1 MALFDLSHKAIED
14 EWNQKAKALLV
25 FRVGKFFLMYLKM
38 PYGLICE
45 SLGLAIQ
52 IVCKAKNCSFF
63 DLHLVMKFDGKQL
76 DYKII
81 IAFKLLVLF
90 SKI

>member
-1 MALFDLSHKAIED
+1 MALFDLSHKAIEA

-52 IVCKAKNCSFF
+52 IVCKAKNCSIFWPTF
-63 DLHLVMKFDGKQL
+63 GDEIWWQTAGLQNYNCF
-76 DYKII
+76 
-81 IAFKLLVLF
+81 
-90 SKI
+90 